1 MDNKIIFTIPKKVLI
16 LPLKIYLMK
25 IYPFFLLLGV
35 LSACVSQSSYQ
46 QSMQLTNEA
55 MTDKERYIRE
65 LANTRRELNK
75 LQDEYKTFQ
84 TVSQTVLEDKD
95 NQLKTQQAQIEAA
108 NNDCNTKI
116 AEAQKNAT
124 KSCDLYKNQAQKWQE
139 QESREKVILTKNQN
153 TSQEL
158 RDSVQ
163 VLDSI
168 HLRVEILQ
176 QNVYL
181 RADELA
187 FFKKEGRL
195 LEKNGRT
202 ILTQLANFL
211 RRSPDLYVYILVY
224 HQTAKT
230 EDENWKIAS
239 SRTQNLAL
247 FLQGQQINA
256 AQIFASSHTQPQN
269 VANQIEI
276 ILSTARKF

>member
-1 MDNKIIFTIPKKVLI
+1 M
-16 LPLKIYLMK
+16 MK
-25 IYPFFLLLGV
+25 IYPFFFLWL
-35 LSACVSQSSYQ
+35 LSACVSQSTYQ

-95 NQLKTQQAQIEAA
+95 NQLKTQQTQIEAA
-108 NNDCNTKI
+108 ANDCNEKI

-139 QESREKVILTKNQN
+139 QESRDKVILTKNQN
-153 TSQEL
+153 TSKEL

-168 HLRVEILQ
+168 HLQVEILQ
-176 QNVYL
+176 QDVYL

-211 RRSPDLYVYILVY
+211 RRSPDLYVYILVHY
-224 HQTAKT
+224 QTAKSA
-230 EDENWKIAS
+230 DENWKTAN
-239 SRTQNLAL
+239 SRAQNLAL
-247 FLQGQQINA
+247 FLQGQQINT
-256 AQIFASSHTQPQN
+256 AQIFASSYIQPRN